1 LFQRQQA
8 SKNKGNA
15 MPSPTPPF
23 KADMVGS
30 LLRPKTILDARGA
43 NKNGKLPADDLRE
56 IESAEIERI
65 VGKQKDVGLK
75 LCTDGDFRRRHWF
88 MDFIERI
95 DGIHFGDPMA
105 VRFKSTDGSVEFS
118 PPRMELTAPLK
129 RSQSLTGNDFGALR
143 PVAEAD
149 GLMPKQTMPSPTL
162 LHFRSTRS
170 RQHSKVYPDVEQ
182 LYADIAQV
190 YREEIAA
197 LYAAGCRYIQ
207 LDETNIPGHLTDP
220 TLREAAKQEG
230 EDPDALVARYA
241 ALINASIRDVPD
253 DMTVCMHMCRG
264 NHAGGWFA
272 EGGYDPVAEVSF
284 STIDVDGFFLEYDTP
299 RAGSFAPLK
308 HLRKGKIAVLGLV
321 TTKSPALENK
331 DDLKRRIDEAAKIV
345 PLELL
350 ALSPQC
356 GFASTIEGNP
366 LSENDQWKKLELIV
380 ETANEVWG

>member
-1 LFQRQQA
+1 
-8 SKNKGNA
+8 
-15 MPSPTPPF
+15 MPAPTPPF
-23 KADMVGS
+23 KADHVGS
-30 LLRPKTILDARGA
+30 LLRPQTILDARAA
-43 NKNGKLPADDLRE
+43 NKEGKLAAEQLRD

-65 VGKQKDVGLK
+65 VAKQKEVGLK

-95 DGIHFGDPMA
+95 DGIRFGEPMA

-118 PPRMELTAPLK
+118 PPRMELIGRLK
-129 RSQSLTGNDFGALR
+129 RTQSLTGSDFSALK
-143 PVAEAD
+143 PVAEAA

-182 LYADIAQV
+182 LYADIALV

-207 LDETNIPGHLTDP
+207 LDETNIPGHLSDP
-220 TLREAAKQEG
+220 SLREQAIAEG

-241 ALINASIRDVPD
+241 QLINASIRDVPD

-308 HLRKGKIAVLGLV
+308 HLQAGKTAVLGLV
-321 TTKSPALENK
+321 TTKSPELESK
-331 DDLKRRIDEAAKIV
+331 DGLKRRIEEAARIV
-345 PLELL
+345 PLERLS
-350 ALSPQC
+350 LSPQC

-366 LSENDQWKKLELIV
+366 LSEDDQWRKLSLIV

>member
-1 LFQRQQA
+1 
-8 SKNKGNA
+8 
-15 MPSPTPPF
+15 MPAPAPPF
-23 KADMVGS
+23 KADHVGS
-30 LLRPKTILDARGA
+30 LLRPKSILDARA
-43 NKNGKLPADDLRE
+43 AHKEGKMSADQLRD
-56 IESAEIERI
+56 IESKEIARI

-75 LCTDGDFRRRHWF
+75 LATDGDFRRRHWF

-95 DGIHFGDPMA
+95 DGIRFAEPMA
-105 VRFKSTDGSVEFS
+105 VRFKSADGSVEFS
-118 PPRMELTAPLK
+118 PPRMELTGRLM
-129 RSQSLTGNDFGALR
+129 RTQSLTGNDFSAVK
-143 PVAEAD
+143 PVADAA
-149 GLMPKQTMPSPTL
+149 GLLPKQTMPSPTL

-170 RQHSKVYPDVEQ
+170 RQHSKVYPDVEE

-190 YREEIAA
+190 YRGEIAA

-220 TLREAAKQEG
+220 ALREAAKAEG

-308 HLRKGKIAVLGLV
+308 HLRDGTIAVLGLV
-321 TTKSPALENK
+321 TTKSPRLEDK
-331 DDLKRRIDEAAKIV
+331 DALKRRIEEAAKIV
-345 PLELL
+345 PLERLG
-350 ALSPQC
+350 LSPQC

-366 LSENDQWKKLELIV
+366 LSEDDQWKKLELVV